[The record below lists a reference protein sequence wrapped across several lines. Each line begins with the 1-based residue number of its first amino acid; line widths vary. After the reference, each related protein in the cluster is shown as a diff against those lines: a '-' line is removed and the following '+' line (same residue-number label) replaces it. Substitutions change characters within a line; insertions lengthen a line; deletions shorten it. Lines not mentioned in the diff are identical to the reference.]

1 MSKFLSII
9 EELMPGNNQNKLSA
23 DDEVIKDIERKKKNK
38 EQLTPQETEID
49 KMQTSII
56 KKAKDNLK
64 KQLATASYNP
74 LEEEEEDA
82 VAQEPSDEPS
92 SPEGQSL
99 NLSPEGEIFYVDL
112 IKKALFV
119 DLDNVELSASEKDV
133 ITSDVTP
140 ENAKQVAE
148 VMRKII
154 SDFGLET

>member
-9 EELMPGNNQNKLSA
+9 EELMPGSNQNKLSA

-38 EQLTPQETEID
+38 EQLSPQEMEID

-74 LEEEEEDA
+74 IKEEEGEDT
-82 VAQEPSDEPS
+82 VAQEPQPEAEP
-92 SPEGQSL
+92 ETM
-99 NLSPEGEIFYVDL
+99 SPEGEVFYVDL

-119 DLDNVELSASEKDV
+119 DLDNVDLTASEKDV
-133 ITSDVTP
+133 VTNDVTP
-140 ENAKQVAE
+140 ENAKEVAE
-148 VMRKII
+148 VLRKII
-154 SDFGLET
+154 NDFGLGA